1 LNKQVKRG
9 NMLNTFM
16 PVKESENLIEKV
28 PVVVILG
35 HVDHGKSSLLEAI
48 KDFRI
53 TQKESGGITQ
63 HIAAYEIEYK
73 GKKITFIDTPG
84 HEAFSAMRSR
94 GAKIADIAILVV
106 AAEEGIK
113 PQTKEAIDRIKEAGL
128 QMIVALNKID
138 KPEAN
143 PQKVKGELSKAEI
156 VVESLGGE
164 IPCVE
169 TSAIQKTGINELL
182 ELILLV
188 SEMQEL
194 KADPTKQAEG
204 VVIETHLDERMGFIT
219 VLLVKDGTLKIQD
232 IIATQST
239 MGRVK
244 NMKDYQGRSI
254 DSASPSQPVAV
265 LGLETRPLVGEIFKS
280 FTDVEKAKEY
290 AIKKNQA
297 KTNLF
302 SETKEGQKVLNII
315 LRADVVGT
323 LEAVEGMLKSLPQ
336 EDLLIRVLKS
346 DVGTITE
353 DDVKLAVAGKA
364 KIFGFRVKPNPQA
377 LRLADQKRAKI
388 FYYEVIYELIQKV
401 RSLMKQ
407 EIESETVRKDI
418 GKMQVLKVFRTEK
431 GRQIIGGRIIEGEV
445 LKSAK
450 MEILREDELLSKGRI
465 IELQREKKAIERG
478 EVNDEVGILYE
489 GKERIQEDD
498 ILNFYIEEKKK
509 SEF

>member
-1 LNKQVKRG
+1 
-9 NMLNTFM
+9 MLNTFM
-16 PVKESENLIEKV
+16 IAKKRDNLIEKV
-28 PVVVILG
+28 PVVVVLG

-63 HIAAYEIEYK
+63 HIGAYEVEHN

-84 HEAFSAMRSR
+84 HEAFRAMRSR

-113 PQTKEAIDRIKEAGL
+113 PQTQEAIDCIKEAGL
-128 QMIVALNKID
+128 QMIVVLNKID
-138 KPEAN
+138 KQEAN
-143 PQKVKGELSKAEI
+143 PQKVKNELSKAGII
-156 VVESLGGE
+156 VEVLGGK

-169 TSAIQKTGINELL
+169 TSAIQKTGIDELL

-194 KADPTKQAEG
+194 KVDPTKQAEG
-204 VVIETHLDERMGFIT
+204 VVIETHLDEKMGFVT
-219 VLLVKDGTLKIQD
+219 VLLVKNGTLKIQD
-232 IIATQST
+232 IIATQGT
-239 MGRVK
+239 TGRVK
-244 NMKDYQGRSI
+244 NMKDYQGNLI
-254 DSASPSQPVAV
+254 TYASPSQPVAV
-265 LGLETRPLVGEIFKS
+265 LGLEDRPLVGEIFKS
-280 FTDVEKAKEY
+280 FIDIEKAKEY
-290 AIKKNQA
+290 AIKKNQVNKNVFSTA
-297 KTNLF
+297 KD
-302 SETKEGQKVLNII
+302 GQKILNII

-323 LEAVEGMLKSLPQ
+323 LEAIEGMLEALPQ
-336 EDLLIRVLKS
+336 EDLLIRILKS
-346 DVGTITE
+346 DVGPIIE

-377 LRLADQKRAKI
+377 LRLGDQKGARI
-388 FYYEVIYELIQKV
+388 YYYEVIYELIQEV
-401 RSLMKQ
+401 RRLMKQ

-418 GKMQVLKVFRTEK
+418 GKMLVLKVFRTEK
-431 GRQIIGGRIIEGEV
+431 GRQIIGGRIIEGEI

-450 MEILREDELLSKGRI
+450 MEIFREEELLSKGRI
-465 IELQREKKAIERG
+465 LELQREKKAIERG

-489 GKERIQEDD
+489 GKEKIQEDD

-509 SEF
+509 SEL

>member
-1 LNKQVKRG
+1 
-9 NMLNTFM
+9 MLSIM

-28 PVVVILG
+28 PVVVVLG

-63 HIAAYEIEYK
+63 HIGAYEIGYK

-113 PQTKEAIDRIKEAGL
+113 PQTQEAIDRIKEAGL

-143 PQKVKGELSKAEI
+143 PQKVKGELSRAEI
-156 VVESLGGE
+156 VVEDLGGE

-169 TSAIQKTGINELL
+169 TSATQKIGIDELL

-188 SEMQEL
+188 SEMQGL
-194 KADPTKQAEG
+194 RVDPTKQAEG
-204 VVIETHLDERMGFIT
+204 VVIETHLDQRMGFVA
-219 VLLVKDGTLKIQD
+219 VLLIKNGTLKIQD
-232 IIATQST
+232 IVATQST

-244 NMKDYQGRSI
+244 NMKDYQGHSI
-254 DSASPSQPVAV
+254 DKASPSQPVAV
-265 LGLETRPLVGEIFKS
+265 LGLESKPFVGEIFKS
-280 FTDVEKAKEY
+280 FTDIEKAKEY
-290 AIKKNQA
+290 VIKKDEVKMNVFSVA
-297 KTNLF
+297 KD
-302 SETKEGQKVLNII
+302 GQKVLNII

-323 LEAVEGMLKSLPQ
+323 LEAVESMIEALPQ
-336 EDLLIRVLKS
+336 EDLLISVLKS
-346 DVGTITE
+346 DIGPITE

-364 KIFGFRVKPNPQA
+364 KIFGFRVKPNPQT
-377 LRLADQKRAKI
+377 LRLADQKGLKI
-388 FYYEVIYELIQKV
+388 FYYEIIYELIQKI
-401 RSLMKQ
+401 RRLMKQ
-407 EIESETVRKDI
+407 EIESETIRKDI
-418 GKMQVLKVFRTEK
+418 GKMLVLKVFRTEK

-445 LKSAK
+445 LKIAK

-489 GKERIQEDD
+489 GKEKIQEDD

>member
-1 LNKQVKRG
+1 
-9 NMLNTFM
+9 MT
-16 PVKESENLIEKV
+16 VKESENLIEKV

-63 HIAAYEIEYK
+63 HIGAYEVEHK

-113 PQTKEAIDRIKEAGL
+113 PQTQEAIDCIKEGGL

-138 KPEAN
+138 KPQAN
-143 PQKVKGELSKAEI
+143 PQKVKNELSKAGI

-169 TSAIQKTGINELL
+169 TSAIQKTGIDELL

-204 VVIETHLDERMGFIT
+204 AVIETHLDERMGFIT
-219 VLLVKDGTLKIQD
+219 VLLIKNGTLKIQD
-232 IIATQST
+232 IIATQSA
-239 MGRVK
+239 MGKVK
-244 NMKDYQGRSI
+244 NMKDYQGNSI
-254 DSASPSQPVAV
+254 TQASPSQPVAV
-265 LGLETRPLVGEIFKS
+265 LGLETRPFVGEIFKS
-280 FTDVEKAKEY
+280 FTDIEKAKEY
-290 AIKKNQA
+290 AIKKEQT
-297 KTNLF
+297 KTNTFLAA
-302 SETKEGQKVLNII
+302 KDGQKVLNII

-323 LEAVEGMLKSLPQ
+323 LEAVEGMLKALPQ
-336 EDLLIRVLKS
+336 EDLLIRILKS
-346 DVGTITE
+346 DVGPITE

-364 KIFGFRVKPNPQA
+364 KIFGFRTKPNPQA
-377 LRLADQKRAKI
+377 LRLADQKKAKI

-407 EIESETVRKDI
+407 EIESETIRRDI
-418 GKMQVLKVFRTEK
+418 GKMLVLKVFRTEK

-450 MEILREDELLSKGRI
+450 IEVFREEELLSKGRI
-465 IELQREKKAIERG
+465 LELQREKKAIERG

-489 GKERIQEDD
+489 GKEKIQEDD

-509 SEF
+509 SEL

>member
-1 LNKQVKRG
+1 
-9 NMLNTFM
+9 MLSIM

-28 PVVVILG
+28 PVVVVLG

-63 HIAAYEIEYK
+63 HIGAYEIEYK

-113 PQTKEAIDRIKEAGL
+113 PQTQEAIDCIKEAGL
-128 QMIVALNKID
+128 QMIVVLNKID

-169 TSAIQKTGINELL
+169 TSAIQKTGIDELL

-204 VVIETHLDERMGFIT
+204 VVIETHLDARMGFIA
-219 VLLVKDGTLKIQD
+219 VLLIKNGTLKIQD
-232 IIATQST
+232 VIATQST
-239 MGRVK
+239 MGRIK
-244 NMKDYQGRSI
+244 SMKDYQGHSI
-254 DSASPSQPVAV
+254 DKASPSQPVAV
-265 LGLETRPLVGEIFKS
+265 LGLETRPFVGEIFKS
-280 FTDVEKAKEY
+280 FTDIEKAKEY
-290 AIKKNQA
+290 AIKKNQVRE
-297 KTNLF
+297 NVF
-302 SETKEGQKVLNII
+302 STAKEGQKVLNII

-323 LEAVEGMLKSLPQ
+323 LEAVEGMLKMLPQ
-336 EDLLIRVLKS
+336 DDLLIRVLKS
-346 DVGTITE
+346 DVGAITE
-353 DDVKLAVAGKA
+353 DDVKLAVAGNA
-364 KIFGFRVKPNPQA
+364 KIFGFRVKPNAQA
-377 LRLADQKRAKI
+377 LRLADQKGVKI
-388 FYYEVIYELIQKV
+388 YYYEVIYELIQEV
-401 RSLMKQ
+401 RRLMKR
-407 EIESETVRKDI
+407 EIESETVRRDI

-450 MEILREDELLSKGRI
+450 MEVFREDELLSKGRI

-489 GKERIQEDD
+489 GKEKIQEDD

-509 SEF
+509 SEL